1 MATLSEYL
9 NALDSDAELQ
19 ASHDADPEGTM
30 RDYGLSEEEI
40 QAALSGDDS
49 NINEASGL
57 EAPSN
62 SSSIQVTHTTSADEK

>member
-9 NALDSDAELQ
+9 NALDSDAELK

-40 QAALSGDDS
+40 QAALSGDES
-49 NINEASGL
+49 KVNEASGL
-57 EAPSN
+57 QTPSS
-62 SSSIQVTHTTSADEK
+62 SSSIQAIHTTSTEKK